1 MIEIGP
7 ALTRLRGRSTAGR
20 RRGMAKRKT
29 EGTDRAAP
37 GIRERTCEAAAGPP
51 RRRED
56 EGAAAAPVGESEGG
70 MIGEGA
76 EATTGEGGA
85 CREKEEGGDRYLMS
99 SNPHQPTSTTTQS
112 CNHHMIIN
120 CCPIK
125 IASLWKICA
134 IICSVNR

>member
-1 MIEIGP
+1 MG
-7 ALTRLRGRSTAGR
+7 
-20 RRGMAKRKT
+20 AKRKT
-29 EGTDRAAP
+29 GGTDRAAP
-37 GIRERTCEAAAGPP
+37 GIRERTGEAAASPL

-56 EGAAAAPVGESEGG
+56 GGAAAAPAGESEGG
-70 MIGEGA
+70 TIGEGA
-76 EATTGEGGA
+76 EATREEGEAFRETGEGGA
-85 CREKEEGGDRYLMS
+85 CRERGEGGDRYLMS

-134 IICSVNR
+134 IIRSVNR